1 MQNSPDGI
9 SYRKLLEERDGK
21 GFSEPKVKEI
31 LQQALKEL
39 KLLHERGI
47 VHGNVSMETLIQD
60 PQNQQA
66 TLVKPQEVD
75 SGKNTSA
82 ANDIYDLCVTAIL
95 LLTGKPSEVLQNL
108 DGTWN
113 WQDHCLVNDQLTTIL
128 NKALSQNPKS
138 RYSHAEQMLQA
149 MQSNPNM
156 TNIQPSIRPKSQN
169 NPVYSPNNPGVER
182 SPISTRI
189 QTPSE
194 NSNKNALM
202 VGSLMISGS
211 ILFGFLLLAQ
221 RFQQEMSPNSFVPEP
236 KSSLPV
242 NNPSQ
247 NTISQD
253 QTIQVVQEWL
263 SAKNSMFGPPYNQQL
278 GESLTTGKA
287 LSDNIRGPS
296 SDGDAESSLEWLK
309 NRGKYWKYGTQKIE
323 SVKNFVSDD
332 QNANITI
339 SVYEQR
345 SLYASDGSLEKN
357 ISKANTT
364 VYTLIRSGGRLK
376 IADFKSL

>member
-1 MQNSPDGI
+1 MQNNPDGI
-9 SYRKLLEERDGK
+9 SYRELLEERNGK
-21 GFSEPKVKEI
+21 GFPEPKIKEI
-31 LQQALKEL
+31 LQQILKEL

-47 VHGNVSMETLIQD
+47 VHGNVSLETLIQN

-66 TLVKPQEVD
+66 TLINPQEVD
-75 SGKNTSA
+75 SDKKISA
-82 ANDIYDLCVTAIL
+82 ANDIYDLCITAIL
-95 LLTGKPSEVLQNL
+95 LLTGKPPDVLQNL

-113 WQDHCLVNDQLTTIL
+113 WQDYCLVNDQLTTIL

-156 TNIQPSIRPKSQN
+156 ANIQQPRRPKLQT
-169 NPVYSPNNPGVER
+169 NPVYSPNNSGVER

-194 NSNKNALM
+194 NSNKNALI

-211 ILFGFLLLAQ
+211 VLFGSILLAQ
-221 RFQQEMSPNSFVPEP
+221 RFQQEMPPNSLVPEP
-236 KSSLPV
+236 EISLPV
-242 NNPSQ
+242 NNSSQ

-253 QTIQVVQEWL
+253 QALQVVQEWL
-263 SAKNSMFGPPYNQQL
+263 GAKNSMFGPPYNQQL
-278 GESLTTGKA
+278 GESLTVGKA

-296 SDGDAESSLEWLK
+296 SDGEAESSLEWLK

-332 QNANITI
+332 QNANITV

-345 SLYASDGSLEKN
+345 SLYASDGSIEKN
-357 ISKANTT
+357 ISKTNTT
-364 VYTLIRSGGRLK
+364 VYTLRRSGGRLK